1 MGFVSLKIAAVIMVI
16 KHVLNIPARGIN
28 EECIARWSL
37 GTIKGRENMGQLR
50 RTLSGALKKGD
61 VVPSGVTSG
70 STVPVNSG
78 TTKQNTN
85 SKRRKSSSKKKGY

>member
-1 MGFVSLKIAAVIMVI
+1 
-16 KHVLNIPARGIN
+16 
-28 EECIARWSL
+28 
-37 GTIKGRENMGQLR
+37 MGQLR
-50 RTLSGALKKGD
+50 RTLSGALKKGE

-85 SKRRKSSSKKKGY
+85 SKRRKSSSKKKGYK